1 MRLDETEHVLLLAA
15 QQVLVVNNGLC
26 PVHRFEHIHEPC
38 VLPSFGRH
46 EAGHRRM
53 GELPGIAFLG
63 NEIAE
68 LRVFRIN
75 VLKEHPKGVADVPVV
90 FQLKFTGCLAHNETV
105 VADHILR
112 LTPFLLDCLL
122 QLRLDHLRVPALS
135 CLHPHYTHVSLP
147 ETMARMLGG

>member
-1 MRLDETEHVLLLAA
+1 MGLDEAEHVLLPAA
-15 QQVLVVNNGLC
+15 KQVPVINNGLR
-26 PVHRFEHIHEPC
+26 PVYSFEHIHEPC